1 MAGMNPFLL
10 LSKGDKVRI
19 KKDAPVEPIVLKAA
33 NCEVWNDDSV
43 EIDLR
48 GQIGEV
54 VDYGPWMNGG
64 VCLMVTIAGCIKVRT
79 YQSADSGSLECV
91 GGAVA
96 SGSKGGNNGD

>member
-1 MAGMNPFLL
+1 MMADMNPLLL

-19 KKDAPVEPIVLKAA
+19 KKDAPVEPIVLKAGD
-33 NCEVWNDDSV
+33 CTDDKFGRVWNDDSV

-54 VDYGPWMNGG
+54 VNSEPWLNGW

-79 YQSADSGSLECV
+79 YQRADSASLECV
-91 GGAVA
+91 GGE
-96 SGSKGGNNGD
+96 

>member
-1 MAGMNPFLL
+1 MN

-33 NCEVWNDDSV
+33 DCAVWNDDSV

-54 VDYGPWMNGG
+54 VNSEPWLNGW

-79 YQSADSGSLECV
+79 YQRADSGSLEHV
-91 GGAVA
+91 PTSRSHSPFA
-96 SGSKGGNNGD
+96 K